1 MIGLGIILGHLAGD
15 YILQGDWQARNKGK
29 LPPWGPRPE
38 GEAEGKAWD
47 VQCYDGHV
55 GLLACLVHCTLYTL
69 AVWLFA
75 MAWMPLWG
83 LAACWLAHF
92 AIDRYGLAGWWMR
105 NVSNQGGFATGMFAP
120 WSVVPLGMRTF

>member
-1 MIGLGIILGHLAGD
+1 
-15 YILQGDWQARNKGK
+15 
-29 LPPWGPRPE
+29 
-38 GEAEGKAWD
+38 
-47 VQCYDGHV
+47 
-55 GLLACLVHCTLYTL
+55 LACLVHCTLYTL

-120 WSVVPLGMRTF
+120 WSVVVVDNIFHLLTLYLIALAAGVPPA